1 MSREAQRGDDLPLMG
16 EVCPSQTELLWKR
29 CIARIREATRDRCRH
44 LPDHEVERQVLVE
57 VRRAEYR
64 RLFCRPELTCLM
76 TGTFRY
82 ERSEWGAIAVVDSV
96 LRRLGQMIRGA
107 VPAVWVV
114 DWGDSGNRCHLHLH
128 AGGVDH
134 LPQSFLERA
143 WGSRRIGWLKIERP
157 VWLPAARYIAKKIV
171 PIDECAQEPEWGMW
185 PGNFMQAI
193 RRVRR
198 QAKERQQEGIYLYD
212 AGGRAVNAKEAMS

>member
-1 MSREAQRGDDLPLMG
+1 MSD
-16 EVCPSQTELLWKR
+16 PSGVLLQWLTL
-29 CIARIREATRDRCRH
+29 CFVALARWS
-44 LPDHEVERQVLVE
+44 VEPYQ
-57 VRRAEYR
+57 
-64 RLFCRPELTCLM
+64 PSGSWT
-76 TGTFRY
+76 
-82 ERSEWGAIAVVDSV
+82 GAIRGTAVTFT
-96 LRRLGQMIRGA
+96 
-107 VPAVWVV
+107 
-114 DWGDSGNRCHLHLH
+114 LH

-143 WGSRRIGWLKIERP
+143 WGSRRSGWLKIERP

-198 QAKERQQEGIYLYD
+198 QAKERQREGIYLYD